1 MVDATP
7 VESFAKVLERI
18 IHCKVAVTLAY
29 SCGTILLEDGF
40 ESFDLHYS
48 LPSPANR
55 RPD

>member
-29 SCGTILLEDGF
+29 SYGTILLEDGF